1 MEENNNNTKAREYL
15 YIMDIWNN
23 SNNLLELD
31 ITGATE
37 EEISAYLENKGID
50 KDDYIKMYSDKKL
63 EIENIGNV
71 KGSNL
76 ES

>member
-1 MEENNNNTKAREYL
+1 MEENNNDTKNKEYL
-15 YIMDIWNN
+15 YIMDYWNG
-23 SNNLLELD
+23 SNILELD
-31 ITGATE
+31 VTDATE
-37 EEISAYLENKGID
+37 EEISAYLESKGID